1 MKYWNE
7 TPVLAAGYLRLS
19 RDDGDKLESD
29 SIRSQRSLIEEF
41 VNHHSEITWVGEYVD
56 DGYSGTNFERPAF
69 KRMMEDVKN
78 KKVNCIMVKDL
89 SRFGRNYIET
99 GRYLEK
105 LFPILG
111 VRFIAIND
119 SYDSAQQKDDVE
131 QILVPFK
138 NLLNDAYCRD
148 ISIKIRSQLEVK
160 RKNGQFIGSFASYG
174 YEKDPED
181 KNHLIVDEHAAETI
195 RLIFNLKVEG
205 RSSWHIAARLNELG
219 IPAPMEYKKQQGLKF
234 DNGRAGEERGGWR
247 PGAVDRILRNELYTG
262 TMVQGKSRKI
272 NYKVKK
278 CRKLE
283 PADWI
288 RVPNT
293 HNEIISEELFEEVQ
307 KLLQMDVRTA
317 PGRSCVYL
325 FSGLLRCGGC
335 GQNMV
340 RRTAGKAG
348 KKYRYYHCST
358 YKKGEGCSSHIIG
371 ADRLE
376 DTIWNAVRQRISDVG
391 RMEKHLE
398 ETRWSPEG
406 LRASPAR
413 QRRTDGLAEEIEHYQ
428 ELRVKL
434 RRDMDRG
441 VVDREEYQEIDQS
454 FLDKIRKAKEERAAL
469 ERKRQRLVENSRKP
483 GDWMD
488 VFRQFGQAE
497 KLERRMLVLLVERI
511 VVHGKD
517 QVELCFRYEDEYQE
531 MRQILSDNR
540 QTGETKG

>member
-205 RSSWHIAARLNELG
+205 RSSRHIAARLNELG

-272 NYKVKK
+272 NYKVKNAGSWNRPIGSVCQIPTMRLFRRNCLK
-278 CRKLE
+278 RFRNFCRWTSGPRRAE
-283 PADWI
+283 AASICFPACC
-288 RVPNT
+288 VAAAAG
-293 HNEIISEELFEEVQ
+293 
-307 KLLQMDVRTA
+307 RTW
-317 PGRSCVYL
+317 
-325 FSGLLRCGGC
+325 CGGQR
-335 GQNMV
+335 GRPEKN
-340 RRTAGKAG
+340 TA
-348 KKYRYYHCST
+348 
-358 YKKGEGCSSHIIG
+358 III
-371 ADRLE
+371 APP
-376 DTIWNAVRQRISDVG
+376 T
-391 RMEKHLE
+391 K
-398 ETRWSPEG
+398 
-406 LRASPAR
+406 
-413 QRRTDGLAEEIEHYQ
+413 
-428 ELRVKL
+428 
-434 RRDMDRG
+434 RG
-441 VVDREEYQEIDQS
+441 
-454 FLDKIRKAKEERAAL
+454 RAAAPTSSGRTVWRIPYGMQSGSEFL
-469 ERKRQRLVENSRKP
+469 MWAGWKSIWRKP
-483 GDWMD
+483 GGVWRACGPVRLGRGGRM
-488 VFRQFGQAE
+488 VLQ
-497 KLERRMLVLLVERI
+497 RRLNIIRSC
-511 VVHGKD
+511 G
-517 QVELCFRYEDEYQE
+517 
-531 MRQILSDNR
+531 
-540 QTGETKG
+540 